1 MVLGDWNFFLQYLC
15 WKLGTALVSCSLLV
29 LNTLEYLVMTFL
41 LQAVTNA
48 ADCCLHMVVSD
59 SAEMCM
65 WSRSRSPSQVSLKY
79 FSYVR
84 KHVSTVTAV

>member
-1 MVLGDWNFFLQYLC
+1 MVQGDWNFFLQYLY
-15 WKLGTALVSCSLLV
+15 WKLGTDLVSGSLLV
-29 LNTLEYLVMTFL
+29 LNTLEYLVMTFP

-48 ADCCLHMVVSD
+48 ADCCLHMVISD

-65 WSRSRSPSQVSLKY
+65 WSRSPSPSQVSLKN

-84 KHVSTVTAV
+84 KHVSTLTAI